1 LHISGGLFTW
11 SNNHDDPIL
20 EKLDRILL
28 SREWELLFPTVHG
41 HKEPRNISDHN
52 PLILSTKFNQS
63 RKRRDFRFKM
73 TWIKHPE
80 FLSKISEIW
89 YEPTRDELILD
100 RVLFKLKKVKKI
112 LEMLGLQSVWGLKEK
127 EARAF

>member
-1 LHISGGLFTW
+1 
-11 SNNHDDPIL
+11 
-20 EKLDRILL
+20 
-28 SREWELLFPTVHG
+28 
-41 HKEPRNISDHN
+41 
-52 PLILSTKFNQS
+52 
-63 RKRRDFRFKM
+63 M
-73 TWIKHPE
+73 TWIEHPE

-89 YEPTRDELILD
+89 YEPTRDELVLD